1 MVKLVFYGGVG
12 EIGGNKVFLQDGDT
26 RIFLDF
32 GKSFYRRAYY
42 FDDPFLVPREI
53 EDFLELEL
61 IEPIEGVYKIPNS
74 SETPKLVDAIF
85 ISHVHSDHV
94 DHASLSHPMIPIYM
108 GETGRI
114 ILNSLGVTRFRQI
127 DNDLSEL
134 QFRTFRTGSLIK
146 VGRMEIEPIHVD
158 HSIPGSYGFIVHT
171 SVGSIV
177 YTGDF
182 RLHGPNSNLT
192 WDFLNRARE
201 VRPLVLISEGTNAFA
216 TTFLKEK
223 EIEEKMEVLIRSAKG
238 LVAVSFL
245 FKDVDRYRTIYR
257 ASKNAGRKLVLSL
270 KHAHLLRYLKND
282 SKLFPSLPSL
292 EGEDVFFLIRRKG
305 CTYEW
310 EVELCS
316 QLEKMGRL
324 VTSENIRDNQKEFV
338 VNLNLFDLPELV
350 KIKPSP
356 GSIFILSL
364 TEPFNEEM
372 ELDYERLTHWLE
384 HFGMPLYSLHS
395 SGHVLPHD
403 LKNAVE
409 YINPEKVFLIHSE
422 EPLLL
427 SKFLSDSSG
436 EVILPEKGKEYLL
449 D

>member
-12 EIGGNKVFLQDGDT
+12 EIGGNKVLLQDGDT

-32 GKSFYRRAYY
+32 GKSFSRRAYY

-61 IEPIEGVYKIPNS
+61 IEPIQGVYKIPNA
-74 SETPKLVDAIF
+74 SETQKLVDAIF
-85 ISHVHSDHV
+85 ISHVHADHV
-94 DHASLSHPMIPIYM
+94 DHASLSHPMIPIYV
-108 GETGRI
+108 GETGRL

-134 QFRTFRTGSLIK
+134 QFRTFRTGSTLK

-171 SVGSIV
+171 SQGPMV

-182 RLHGPNSNLT
+182 RLHGPNSHLS
-192 WDFLNRARE
+192 WDFLNRAKE
-201 VRPLVLISEGTNAFA
+201 VQPVALISEGTNAFA

-223 EIEEKMEVLIRSAKG
+223 EIEEKMEVLIRSSKG

-245 FKDVDRYRTIYR
+245 FKDVDRYRSIYR
-257 ASKNAGRKLVLSL
+257 ACKNAGRKLVLSL
-270 KHAHLLRYLKND
+270 KHAHLLRSLRND
-282 SKLFPSLPSL
+282 SKLTTSIPLP
-292 EGEDVFFLIRRKG
+292 GEEEVYFLVRRRG

-310 EVELCS
+310 EMELSS

-324 VTSENIRDNQKEFV
+324 VTSELIRENQKEFV

-350 KIKPSP
+350 KIKPLP

-403 LKNAVE
+403 LKGAVE
-409 YINPEKVFLIHSE
+409 YLNPEKVFLIHSE

-427 SKFLSDSSG
+427 SKYLSDSAS
-436 EVILPEKGKEYLL
+436 EVVIPEKGKEYLFG
-449 D
+449 